1 MDESMKDTT
10 AASAAAWEA
19 FCESLK
25 KASAVLTRTDMV
37 ADSRHAGIGARY
49 LGGLLDSALD
59 LYLHAADPDRPF
71 LFTYFDNH
79 RGWGLANP
87 DGHYLRARLRGDATY
102 RVWGKRGTIPYLGF
116 ELSRGIWSYT
126 RPTRIDCSLSG
137 RDLQL
142 GPDGSFE
149 IILSANAH
157 AGNWLRLE
165 PDVEWLHVRQ
175 FYHDW
180 IEDEPPRVFI
190 ERIDR
195 DPGAPEPTVAEI
207 AERLRDVAWFVEEES
222 RLWADYCLHM
232 RGVLGVNVM
241 PQPSTPG
248 GNEGDM
254 TAASGAPENQYSQGY
269 YRIDA
274 GSALLVEFEPPRAAY
289 WNLQIGPMWYESLD
303 PAQRIQSWNDRQA
316 FVGSDGVFRAVLAHR
331 DPGVP
336 NWLDTGGFDEG
347 VMLCRFQFPECTA
360 PQPRTRVVPLASL
373 AHLLPP
379 DTPRVG
385 PDERRRDI
393 ARRRHGLAMRFR

>member
-1 MDESMKDTT
+1 MNDTT

-25 KASAVLTRTDMV
+25 KASAVLTRADMP

-49 LGGLLDSALD
+49 LGGLLDSALG

-126 RPTRIDCSLSG
+126 RPTRIDRSLSG

-149 IILSANAH
+149 IILSAQAH
-157 AGNWLRLE
+157 SGNWLKLE

-180 IEDEPPRVFI
+180 IEDEPARVFI
-190 ERIDR
+190 ERIDQ

-248 GNEGDM
+248 GNEDGM
-254 TAASGAPENQYSQGY
+254 TDFRGAGEPVF
-269 YRIDA
+269 A
-274 GSALLVEFEPPRAAY
+274 GLLPHRRRLGAVGRVRAAARS
-289 WNLQIGPMWYESLD
+289 LLES
-303 PAQRIQSWNDRQA
+303 PDRFDVVRVA
-316 FVGSDGVFRAVLAHR
+316 RPDSAHPELER
-331 DPGVP
+331 PPGVRRQRRR
-336 NWLDTGGFDEG
+336 
-347 VMLCRFQFPECTA
+347 VSR
-360 PQPRTRVVPLASL
+360 RTRAP
-373 AHLLPP
+373 
-379 DTPRVG
+379 
-385 PDERRRDI
+385 
-393 ARRRHGLAMRFR
+393 

>member
-1 MDESMKDTT
+1 MNDAT
-10 AASAAAWEA
+10 ATSAEAWEA

-25 KASAVLTRTDMV
+25 KASAVLGRTDMPTDPQH
-37 ADSRHAGIGARY
+37 AAAGPRYLAGI
-49 LGGLLDSALD
+49 LDSALD
-59 LYLHAADPDRPF
+59 MYLHAADRDRPV
-71 LFTYFDNH
+71 LFTYFNNWK
-79 RGWGLANP
+79 GWGLANP

-126 RPTRIDCSLSG
+126 RPTRIDRSLSG

-149 IILSANAH
+149 IVLGAQPQP
-157 AGNWLRLE
+157 GNWLQLE

-180 IEDEPPRVFI
+180 VQDEPPRVFI
-190 ERIDR
+190 ERVDQ
-195 DPGAPEPTVAEI
+195 DPGAAEPSVAGI

-232 RGVLGVNVM
+232 RSVLGVNVM
-241 PQPSTPG
+241 PQPTTPG
-248 GNEGDM
+248 GNEDDM

-274 GSALLVEFEPPRAAY
+274 DSALLVEFEPPRAAY
-289 WNLQIGPMWYESLD
+289 WNLQISPMWYESLD
-303 PAQRIQSWNDRQA
+303 SSRRIQSWNDRQA
-316 FVGSDGVFRAVLAHR
+316 HVGSDGVFRAVLAHR

-347 VMLCRFQFPECTA
+347 VMLCRFQFPERAA
-360 PQPRTRVVPLASL
+360 PQPRTRVVPLARL
-373 AHLLPP
+373 AQELPA
-379 DTPRVG
+379 DTPRVS